1 MMSRITA
8 LAFAAAL
15 AAGCAATGSRVT
27 APALVDSGQLAGVR
41 ANANANVPAVAEQWW
56 RAFGDPQLDALV
68 DEALAQSPTLIAAQA
83 RLESAAALARAARG
97 ARLPTASLGASVERQ
112 RLSEK
117 GLYPPPYAGATLNIG
132 QLGVDVSYELDL
144 VGRVRER
151 AAAREASAAAARN
164 DLAAARLGLAAA
176 VSRAYLKLGRSYAL
190 DDTLRDAAER
200 RRQLLQLTEQR
211 VSAGLDTQFEVEAER
226 AAVASA
232 ESDLAAAAEDRALL
246 ANELAALVGAGPGR
260 GASVLRPTFSTPAAV
275 ALPDELPAD
284 LIGRRPDVAAD
295 RARVQA
301 AAADVKVAEDDFYP
315 NINLAAFA
323 GFQSVELGSLVSNGT
338 RAWNAGPAITLPLF
352 FTQQLRGQLGAR
364 DADYAGAVARYNSTV
379 IDAFHEVADAVATL
393 RYLGREQ
400 AANATAVAA
409 FERAYQLALV
419 RYRAGLT
426 NYLTVLIAEE
436 NLLTQR
442 RVAVDLD
449 ARRAD
454 LAVALFRALGGG
466 FAT

>member
-1 MMSRITA
+1 M
-8 LAFAAAL
+8 
-15 AAGCAATGSRVT
+15 
-27 APALVDSGQLAGVR
+27 
-41 ANANANVPAVAEQWW
+41 
-56 RAFGDPQLDALV
+56 
-68 DEALAQSPTLIAAQA
+68 
-83 RLESAAALARAARG
+83 
-97 ARLPTASLGASVERQ
+97 
-112 RLSEK
+112 
-117 GLYPPPYAGATLNIG
+117 
-132 QLGVDVSYELDL
+132 

-151 AAAREASAAAARN
+151 IVAREASTAAARN

-190 DDTLRDAAER
+190 DDTLRDAAAR

-232 ESDLAAAAEDRALL
+232 ESDLAAADEERALL

-260 GASVLRPTFSTPAAV
+260 GASLVRPTFSTPAFV
-275 ALPDELPAD
+275 SLPEQMPAD

-301 AAADVKVAEDDFYP
+301 AAADVRVAEDDFYP

-338 RAWNAGPAITLPLF
+338 RAWNAGPAVTLPLF
-352 FTQQLRGQLGAR
+352 FTRQLRGQLGAR

-379 IDAFHEVADAVATL
+379 IDAFHEVADAVASL
-393 RYLGREQ
+393 RYLDREQ
-400 AANATAVAA
+400 ASNATAVAA

-442 RVAVDLD
+442 RVAVDL
-449 ARRAD
+449 AHAAPTSPSRCFGRS
-454 LAVALFRALGGG
+454 AVASRPEPSRSPP
-466 FAT
+466 